1 MTHPAVSAPL
11 PGVQPIATDDRVGQ
25 RALAIRLAL
34 DSVLENL
41 GAACLTAIIVVVFSG
56 VISRYAFNASFS
68 WTEEG
73 GLWLFTL
80 LIFTVLPIATYR
92 SKHIAINLLHDWL
105 PPSGQALVRFLATAA
120 ITYTVIRLLVGRPGD
135 CHDHLRAKHHPRHSV
150 LVAIRLNSCLRRS
163 PARLP
168 GPGRVRD
175 GRGPQ
180 DHASRDRGRS
190 SRPGFS
196 STCSSLQGSKARNR
210 PCSWPS
216 RS

>member
-11 PGVQPIATDDRVGQ
+11 SGVQPIATDDRIAQ
-25 RALAIRLAL
+25 RALAIRLTL

-92 SKHIAINLLHDWL
+92 SKHIAINLVHDWL

-120 ITYTVIRLLVGRPGD
+120 ITYTVIRLLSAGLAIATITSGRSITLGIPSWWQY
-135 CHDHLRAKHHPRHSV
+135 ASIPVSAV
-150 LVAIRLNSCLRRS
+150 LLLVYQVLEGFETAE
-163 PARLP
+163 A
-168 GPGRVRD
+168 
-175 GRGPQ
+175 RGPCFPQ
-180 DHASRDRGRS
+180 
-190 SRPGFS
+190 SRPQLWPGLS
-196 STCSSLQGSKARNR
+196 STCSNLQGSKARSR